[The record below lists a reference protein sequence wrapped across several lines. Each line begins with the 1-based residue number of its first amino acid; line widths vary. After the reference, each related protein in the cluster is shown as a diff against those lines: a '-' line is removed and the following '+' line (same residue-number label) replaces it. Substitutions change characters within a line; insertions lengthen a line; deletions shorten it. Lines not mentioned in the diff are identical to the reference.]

1 MATMRLEIV
10 TAERVVYS
18 EDVDVLVA
26 PGIDGQ
32 LGILPNHAP
41 LLTALQPGE
50 IRVVKDGEDSFMA
63 IRGGFMEVMTNHVT
77 ILADAAE
84 RAEEIDVDR
93 AEEAMRRARER
104 IDTGPADLDLQR
116 ELAALRRAQ
125 ARLLAASRR
134 VRPQR
139 RRETMPPIQQQDEG
153 E

>member
-50 IRVVKDGEDSFMA
+50 IRVVKDGADSFMA

-84 RAEEIDVDR
+84 RAEEIDVER
-93 AEEAMRRARER
+93 AEAAMRRAQER
-104 IDTGPADLDLQR
+104 IETGPGDLDLQR
-116 ELAALRRAQ
+116 ELAAMRRAQ

-139 RRETMPPIQQQDEG
+139 SRGGVMPPPSQDAE